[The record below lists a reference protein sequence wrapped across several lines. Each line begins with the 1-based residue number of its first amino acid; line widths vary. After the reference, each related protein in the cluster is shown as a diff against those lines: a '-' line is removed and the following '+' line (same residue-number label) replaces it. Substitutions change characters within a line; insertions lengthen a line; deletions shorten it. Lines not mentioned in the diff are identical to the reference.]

1 MVLTIIKNK
10 RGRFDGLDTKDK
22 KAVADA
28 LSLQTDSVAVWVF
41 DDYSMATLSKMHQTQ
56 ATKEVDVTLQ
66 TLRSTPEEHRVV
78 LAKPPRTLLA
88 VIPGLLG
95 GSFELGEGQTVA
107 IAKEIT
113 FDESD
118 NPLIAVTTTTE
129 AGEETKAENM
139 VDWLK
144 AFPLTADAFAD
155 DAEEVTADI
164 ELGDTQTR
172 VAFNLAKISSAADR
186 NPSSAAHW
194 KK

>member
-1 MVLTIIKNK
+1 MIPTIIKNK

-113 FDESD
+113 FDEND
-118 NPLIAVTTTTE
+118 NPMIAVTTTTE

>member
-113 FDESD
+113 FDEND
-118 NPLIAVTTTTE
+118 NPMIAVTTTTE

-172 VAFNLAKISSAADR
+172 VAFNGNSD
-186 NPSSAAHW
+186 
-194 KK
+194 